1 MNTASGV
8 QALAQFPWAQAGA
21 INDQYFAALSNGGLG
36 NLPSPV
42 TDDSIT
48 TDQVVGRRMQKP
60 PIEEASK
67 LRFSP
72 DLQGNLYYQADAR
85 RMQTA
90 GEQISRLAL
99 RGVGV
104 IGTDNFGQYNR
115 MILNPPSTML
125 YAASPSGKSSVESST
140 DSIGVI
146 LWVLI
151 GVGVIALLGRAT
163 SIPVTL

>member
-8 QALAQFPWAQAGA
+8 QSLSLFPWSQAAG
-21 INDQYFAALSNGGLG
+21 INNQYFAALSNGGLG
-36 NLPSPV
+36 HLPNPV

-60 PIEEASK
+60 PIEPQSK
-67 LRFSP
+67 LRFDP
-72 DLQGNLYYQADAR
+72 RVEGNIYYQSDANR
-85 RMQTA
+85 INTA
-90 GEQISRLAL
+90 GSQLKQLAL

-104 IGTDNFGQYNR
+104 LGTDDFGQYNK
-115 MILNPPSTML
+115 MILRPPGTSLYAAAPPST
-125 YAASPSGKSSVESST
+125 ESES

-146 LWVLI
+146 LWILI

-163 SIPVTL
+163 SVPVIL